1 MSLAVDRLAAVK
13 MATKK
18 VEGVI
23 YLFLLFLY
31 PTEQSSNAAAEEDK
45 APIKGFQAVWTERN
59 HPEGRG
65 RCRCL
70 APRSL
75 HRQYFLMDA
84 EGFVMLNPE
93 AVLKKAVHP
102 DWWHLAGQHK
112 ERVFLNEKKVV
123 IKV

>member
-45 APIKGFQAVWTERN
+45 APIKGFR
-59 HPEGRG
+59 PSGLRG
-65 RCRCL
+65 IIRKV
-70 APRSL
+70 AE
-75 HRQYFLMDA
+75 DA
-84 EGFVMLNPE
+84 DV
-93 AVLKKAVHP
+93 
-102 DWWHLAGQHK
+102 WHLA
-112 ERVFLNEKKVV
+112 RYIVSIFLWMLKDL
-123 IKV
+123 